1 MSESTIIDKNN
12 KIKFYCV
19 GESRELRKNTYH
31 KIDMGN
37 VCISTAK
44 NKKNKTITHLVK
56 AKCPKTKNTICRIV
70 SESDYDFLNNVK
82 VKMCTKAF
90 LSPKK

>member
-19 GESRELRKNTYH
+19 GESRQLQKKTYH
-31 KIDMGN
+31 KIDMAN

-44 NKKNKTITHLVK
+44 NKKNKTTTHLVK
-56 AKCPKTKNTICRIV
+56 ARCPDTGNTMCRIV
-70 SESDYDFLNNVK
+70 SKPDYDILKTDEGVK
-82 VKMCTKAF
+82 RCTTAF
-90 LSPKK
+90 LSP